1 MACVARSGGQ
11 PTGATFASIHGGDTQ
26 TIRAAD
32 LKLERFLTEADMAG
46 AVAAAPAS
54 QLPAEPEVVLLTG
67 ANGFLGRF
75 LLLHLLE
82 YAEKRWAHLGNPP
95 SCAEQGLAVYMC

>member
-1 MACVARSGGQ
+1 MPCAAHSGGQ
-11 PTGATFASIHGGDTQ
+11 PTGATFASIHSGDTQ
-26 TIRAAD
+26 TIRASD
-32 LKLERFLTEADMAG
+32 LRLERFLTEADMAG
-46 AVAAAPAS
+46 AAAATPAS

-82 YAEKRWAHLGNPP
+82 YAEQR
-95 SCAEQGLAVYMC
+95 